1 MYLQCDLESI
11 SGQFVPSLN
20 VVICFLC
27 FPDPFTTQSDRGGEA
42 GVPFIQSSAS
52 EFIELF
58 VGVGASRVR
67 DIFKQAKVQGETGQM
82 AACKRK
88 KPVKIFCEDIRLTLK
103 KNVSKN
109 HHVSLLFF
117 F

>member
-1 MYLQCDLESI
+1 M
-11 SGQFVPSLN
+11 PSLN

-27 FPDPFTTQSDRGGEA
+27 FPDPFTTQSNRGGEA

-67 DIFKQAKVQGETGQM
+67 DIFKQAKVQGVWPPKGRVQ
-82 AACKRK
+82 K
-88 KPVKIFCEDIRLTLK
+88 KNRRSFVKISD
-103 KNVSKN
+103 
-109 HHVSLLFF
+109 
-117 F
+117 